1 MKKGC
6 LISIGVLVILVI
18 GLLISAKW
26 FLKEAFGPSYRD
38 FEIQLSSDKKLIGQE
53 TYMADFAAV
62 FYDVE
67 LNLISD
73 YDTTRL
79 GRTTFN
85 SEGWEKN
92 LELLEL
98 NDWSLLLV
106 KGNTYFQVL
115 GANKKRELIIDTT
128 FSPLELRYDSLW
140 KGSNADIPA
149 WTYTGTSKIDS
160 ITETSFYVTYHYR
173 MGLYEPFEFY
183 DQTILYSMNQNTGQ
197 FKSTQ
202 IFEPKKKK

>member
-1 MKKGC
+1 M
-6 LISIGVLVILVI
+6 VI
-18 GLLISAKW
+18 GLFFGSKW

-67 LNLISD
+67 LNLVSNS
-73 YDTTRL
+73 DTTRL

-85 SEGWEKN
+85 REGWENN
-92 LELLEL
+92 LEFLEL
-98 NDWSLLLV
+98 EDWNLVLV
-106 KGNTYFQVL
+106 KDNTYFQVL
-115 GANKKRELIIDTT
+115 GTNNKRDLKIDTT

-140 KGSNADIPA
+140 KSDNTDIPA

-160 ITETSFYVTYHYR
+160 ITENSFYVTHHYR

-197 FKSTQ
+197 FKSTK

>member
-1 MKKGC
+1 M
-6 LISIGVLVILVI
+6 I
-18 GLLISAKW
+18 GLLIGAKW

-67 LNLISD
+67 LNLVSD
-73 YDTTRL
+73 SDTTRL

-98 NDWSLLLV
+98 EDWNLVLV
-106 KGNTYFQVL
+106 KDNTYFQVL
-115 GANKKRELIIDTT
+115 GTNNKRNLKIDTT
-128 FSPLELRYDSLW
+128 FSPLDLRYDSLW
-140 KGSNADIPA
+140 KRDNSDIPA

-160 ITETSFYVTYHYR
+160 ITENSFYLTYHYR

-197 FKSTQ
+197 FKSTK